1 MHHPLKPRHDT
12 LQWSPTIQ
20 NSTQQILAVDSSRKQ
35 QIAVG
40 HMTPNYQ
47 SNSSQLAQQQSNNW
61 NTLPHDPLQP
71 IKPIA
76 YNTESV
82 PLLKH
87 KILCSH
93 VHLNFQPNPGF
104 WLVQTEI
111 IAFCQPI
118 RRLPTVQGYSLPT
131 HRETASPWPWHLQI
145 SGQKS
150 WNRSRQCF
158 FTSNWDS

>member
-1 MHHPLKPRHDT
+1 MLN
-12 LQWSPTIQ
+12 LSY
-20 NSTQQILAVDSSRKQ
+20 LLSSNAHSSSSSSSNQQ
-35 QIAVG
+35 QIAVDCSRLQQVTWPPTTNS
-40 HMTPNYQ
+40 TPPNRVNNGQPTGIPYHITHHSQ
-47 SNSSQLAQQQSNNW
+47 SNP
-61 NTLPHDPLQP
+61 LP
-71 IKPIA
+71 
-76 YNTESV
+76 
-82 PLLKH
+82 
-87 KILCSH
+87 KILGQ
-93 VHLNFQPNPGF
+93 HLYWSMKSFVLMQIWISCQNPGF